1 MASGLSIE
9 ALRHSLSD
17 AEAIRRDPF
26 GLLKEISVRVA
37 VDEPEDAQ
45 ELVLRALDK
54 RELFNGYGEVLDSL
68 VRRVGL
74 YPYLDPSSL
83 GVSDLLAYE
92 FHRPKSLGEDVV
104 FHEVQ
109 ARVYQDLLAGR
120 SVILSAPTSFGKS
133 LIIDALIA
141 SGKYRNVV
149 IVVPTIALIDETRRR
164 LSRFRSD
171 FRIITHIT
179 QRLGD
184 RNVLVLTQERVVAF
198 RQLPPVDLF
207 IVDEFYKLSPSL
219 DEERS
224 TILNQ
229 AFYRLFKT
237 GAQFYLLGPDIRELP
252 PSLPERLNCQFFRT
266 DYATVVSEAQRVHAK
281 DERAELSRLCRDL
294 DGSTLIYCRSPKRVR
309 DVVGW
314 LLEDEVSGE
323 PVGVEMAVDW
333 MAREYHPAWLAAR
346 ALARGIAVHHGRMP
360 RALSQYM
367 VRCFNE
373 ARTKLLVC
381 TSTLIEGVNTK
392 AKNVI
397 VFDNMIARRK
407 YDYFTFNNIRG
418 RSGRM
423 FQHFI
428 GRVFLF
434 HEPPQKELPFVDVPV
449 ITQGERTSTSLLV
462 QIDDEDLLKR
472 SRQRLRGILQQ
483 TLLDIAVI
491 RENAG
496 IDPDQQIALAE
507 EIRDNLRDYAPRLRW
522 HGPPIY
528 EQLRFACKLIWEHLK
543 STNQGRAGVKSAD
556 QLAFKVNRFRSN
568 PEISALIRLEL
579 EGRGQPTPD
588 EAVESVLDFLRQWA
602 SFDFPRFLLALHR
615 IQHSVLT
622 SLGATSGDYTVFAAM
637 VESLFMP
644 APLAALDEYGIPLQT
659 ARKLAEVLLPEG
671 DLDSVLERLRQI
683 DADSLTQLHPFE
695 RELIADAQ
703 KYL

>member
-1 MASGLSIE
+1 MASGLSIQ
-9 ALRHSLSD
+9 ALRTSLGD
-17 AEAIRRDPF
+17 AEVIRRDPF
-26 GLLKEISVRVA
+26 GLLKEISVHA
-37 VDEPEDAQ
+37 SADEPEDAQ
-45 ELVLRALDK
+45 ELVLRALD
-54 RELFNGYGEVLDSL
+54 RRDLFNGYGEILDSL

-74 YPYLDPSSL
+74 YPYLDPASL

-104 FHEVQ
+104 FHQVQ
-109 ARVYQDLLAGR
+109 ARIYHELLAGK

-141 SGKYRNVV
+141 SGKYHNVV

-164 LSRFRSD
+164 LSRFRDS
-171 FRIITHIT
+171 FRIVTHIT
-179 QRLGD
+179 QRLGE
-184 RNVLVLTQERVVAF
+184 RNVFVLTQERVIEF
-198 RQLPPVDLF
+198 RQLPDIDLF
-207 IVDEFYKLSPSL
+207 VVDEFYKLSPSL

-224 TILNQ
+224 AILNQ

-252 PSLPERLNCQFFRT
+252 PGLPERLDCIFIRT
-266 DYATVVSEAQRVHAK
+266 DYATVVSEAQRVHAQ
-281 DERAELSRLCRDL
+281 DERVELSRLCREL
-294 DGSTLIYCRSPKRVR
+294 DGSTLVYCRSPKRVR

-314 LLEDEVSGE
+314 LIEDGVSGE
-323 PVGVEMAVDW
+323 PVGIESAVNW
-333 MAREYHPAWLAAR
+333 MAREYHSGWLAGR

-360 RALSQYM
+360 RAISQYM

-373 ARTKLLVC
+373 ERAKLLVC

-397 VFDNMIARRK
+397 VFDNTIARRR

-428 GRVFLF
+428 GHVYLF
-434 HEPPQKELPFVDVPV
+434 HEPPQKELPFVDMPAF
-449 ITQGERTSTSLLV
+449 TQGDATPKSLLV
-462 QIDDEDLLKR
+462 QIDDADLSEG
-472 SRQRLRGILQQ
+472 SRRRLHGVRGQ
-483 TLLDIAVI
+483 TLLDMAVI

-507 EIRDNLRDYAPRLRW
+507 EIRDNVREYAPKLRW
-522 HGPPIY
+522 HGPPTY
-528 EQLRFACKLIWEHLK
+528 DQLRFACKLIWEHLRP
-543 STNQGRAGVKSAD
+543 TQQGRAGVNTAD

-568 PEISALIRLEL
+568 PEIAALIRLEL
-579 EGRGQPTPD
+579 AGDRRPSPD
-588 EAVESVLDFLRQWA
+588 EAVESVLEFIRQWA
-602 SFDFPRFLLALHR
+602 SFDFPRLLLALHR
-615 IQHSVLT
+615 IQQSVLT
-622 SLGATSGDYTVFAAM
+622 SLGVRPGDYTVFAAM

-659 ARKLAEVLLPEG
+659 ARKLARVLPPQDDLDAVLQRLKEIDPGSLPE
-671 DLDSVLERLRQI
+671 
-683 DADSLTQLHPFE
+683 LHPFE

-703 KYL
+703 RYL